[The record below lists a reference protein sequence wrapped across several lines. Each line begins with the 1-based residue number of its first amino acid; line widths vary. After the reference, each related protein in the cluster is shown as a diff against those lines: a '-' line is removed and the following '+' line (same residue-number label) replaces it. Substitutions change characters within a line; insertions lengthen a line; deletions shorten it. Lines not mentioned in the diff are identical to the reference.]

1 MKAALKIFSILASRL
16 DKGKKI
22 CRVCGEPFDV
32 SAAEWAY
39 NNYWNDHHEDYN
51 YGLEF
56 PDMDICDECAIE
68 ETEDAYE

>member
-1 MKAALKIFSILASRL
+1 MKTALKIFARL
-16 DKGKKI
+16 VLHLDDGEKI

-39 NNYWNDHHEDYN
+39 NNYWIERHEDYN

-56 PDMDICDECAIE
+56 PEMDICDVCAIE
-68 ETEDAYE
+68 ETEEA